1 MKKFTHYYERNDK
14 MEIYENKKLL
24 VDMENKYLFD
34 GKDLVVILND
44 DNQCQILKKYT
55 DKKYSIKARV
65 KSSSKTET
73 LIISNYCI
81 LEYHDSEKL
90 KKSHRL
96 KMLILD
102 KVGIKSSTEG
112 GILILGFEKIGIKN
126 KIKYLR
132 HELGITQEEL
142 AKKANV
148 SRRTISSLENG
159 DYNPSLSLA
168 NEIAKALDCS
178 SIEEVFTLY

>member
-1 MKKFTHYYERNDK
+1 
-14 MEIYENKKLL
+14 MEINENKKLL

-34 GKDLVVILND
+34 DKDLVVVLND
-44 DNQCQILKKYT
+44 DKDYQTLKEYS

-73 LIISNYCI
+73 LVINNYCI
-81 LEYHDSEKL
+81 LEYHDSAKL
-90 KKSHRL
+90 KKAHPL
-96 KMLILD
+96 KMFIIDRIGVKSATDGGVLII
-102 KVGIKSSTEG
+102 GY
-112 GILILGFEKIGIKN
+112 EKIGMKN

-132 HELGITQEEL
+132 HELGMTQDEL

-159 DYNPSLSLA
+159 HYNPSLSLA
-168 NEIAKALDCS
+168 NEITKVLGCS

>member
-1 MKKFTHYYERNDK
+1 M
-14 MEIYENKKLL
+14 
-24 VDMENKYLFD
+24 
-34 GKDLVVILND
+34 
-44 DNQCQILKKYT
+44 
-55 DKKYSIKARV
+55 
-65 KSSSKTET
+65 
-73 LIISNYCI
+73 
-81 LEYHDSEKL
+81 
-90 KKSHRL
+90 
-96 KMLILD
+96 
-102 KVGIKSSTEG
+102 
-112 GILILGFEKIGIKN
+112 KN